1 MMNFQVLTAASS
13 LGATVTV
20 PLICAGP
27 TDGHCDSETSWLHQ
41 SIIPGMQSSAA
52 VCRRLRLLLPD
63 SLKFK
68 LLNASHDSSFAAA
81 AASASCCCSGFLLLL
96 L

>member
-1 MMNFQVLTAASS
+1 
-13 LGATVTV
+13 
-20 PLICAGP
+20 
-27 TDGHCDSETSWLHQ
+27 
-41 SIIPGMQSSAA
+41 MQSSAA

-96 L
+96 LCQAAAAAALGLAA